1 MANLEIDKE
10 KADKFLMDYIEGLKI
25 SEAKRKEI
33 FSNTNYVKW
42 LESFTIEH
50 PGFSDDD
57 WLYFPEKISQ
67 EDNEK
72 VKNLHLFYEG
82 IELYAKKNYLY
93 PTECDFGGYYNIKLD
108 NISYEI
114 GMLVGQGTL
123 FFCNRKPLD
132 KDLEYIDFNDIIADK
147 KKDGVDVIT
156 QQLKDLSNSVLELH
170 KKGIPLTAIIETLDT
185 TLTGIKEEEK
195 NPTKTLKRN

>member
-10 KADKFLMDYIEGLKI
+10 KADKFIMDYIEGLRV
-25 SEAKRKEI
+25 SEAKRKEM
-33 FSNTNYVKW
+33 FSNTNYLKW

-82 IELYAKKNYLY
+82 IELYAKKNYIY

-108 NISYEI
+108 SIGYEI
-114 GMLVGQGTL
+114 GMLVGQGTV
-123 FFCNRKPLD
+123 FFCKRTPLN
-132 KDLEYIDFNDIIADK
+132 KDLEYIDFNDIMTDK

-156 QQLKDLSNSVLELH
+156 RQLKDLSNKVLELH
-170 KKGIPLTAIIETLDT
+170 KKGIPLDALIETLDT

>member
-10 KADKFLMDYIEGLKI
+10 KADKFIMDYIEGLKI
-25 SEAKRKEI
+25 SEAKRKEM

-108 NISYEI
+108 NIGFEI

-123 FFCNRKPLD
+123 FFCKRTPLN
-132 KDLEYIDFNDIIADK
+132 KDLEYIDFNDIMADK
-147 KKDGVDVIT
+147 KKDAVDVIT

-195 NPTKTLKRN
+195 NLTKTLKRN